1 MTVGTRRSIVH
12 FLESIKIS
20 ADHPVAENPSSDV
33 GLLRQTA
40 IMLRLPR
47 PVRRLVVGNAVSAFG
62 TGLTL
67 PLLLIY
73 LHRVRHIELA
83 TTGLLLAVPGVVG
96 LVAVP
101 ASGVLMDRI
110 GARRVLAAAML
121 LLAAAQVALAFVHT
135 AGWAVPVLMLQGIA
149 LGPTFP
155 AYNTLIA
162 SLTSGEAQQ
171 RAFGV
176 NFTVLN
182 ACIGLGG
189 LVSGAVVDVAQPLT
203 FQALFLGNA
212 LATALAAAIVLS
224 IAEPHRPV
232 PAGDDGRPVGYR
244 QVVASP
250 LLRRAL
256 ALTLLL
262 ALTGYAALDSGL
274 PAYANVVG
282 GVSAKV
288 VALSLSANTLLIVL
302 AQLPVLRLLRGRRR
316 SSAVAA
322 VGVIW
327 CLSWVLF
334 GFCALPGS
342 MAARNALVLV
352 FAALFGLGETF
363 MAPSMA
369 PLVNA
374 IAPEEVRGRAN
385 ALTSGM
391 YSLAFVISPMIS
403 AVFIAGGAGGF
414 WIALLALGCLTVT
427 ATALRLGRR
436 LSRAQDVADDTV
448 PDRDQEMA
456 GG

>member
-1 MTVGTRRSIVH
+1 MMR
-12 FLESIKIS
+12 LPP
-20 ADHPVAENPSSDV
+20 PV
-33 GLLRQTA
+33 
-40 IMLRLPR
+40 LRL
-47 PVRRLVVGNAVSAFG
+47 VLGNAVSAFG

-73 LHRVRHIELA
+73 LHRVRHINLA

-101 ASGVLMDRI
+101 FAGALMDRI
-110 GARRVLAAAML
+110 GARRVLAAAMVL
-121 LLAAAQVALAFVHT
+121 LSVEQVGLAFVRSP
-135 AGWAVPVLMLQGIA
+135 GWAVPVLVVQGIA

-155 AYNTLIA
+155 ALNMLVA
-162 SLTSGEAQQ
+162 GLTSGETQQ
-171 RAFGV
+171 RAFAV

-189 LVSGAVVDVAQPLT
+189 LVSGAVVDIAQPGT
-203 FQALFLGNA
+203 FQALFFGNA
-212 LATALAAAIVLS
+212 LATAMGAMLVLS
-224 IAEPHRPV
+224 IHEALRVAQSGE
-232 PAGDDGRPVGYR
+232 DGKPVGYR
-244 QVVASP
+244 QVLASP
-250 LLRRAL
+250 VLRRAL
-256 ALTLLL
+256 TLTLLL

-282 GVSAKV
+282 GVSPRV
-288 VALSLSANTLLIVL
+288 IALSLSANTLLIVL
-302 AQLPVLRLLRGRRR
+302 AQLPVLRLLRGQRRTW
-316 SSAVAA
+316 AIAA
-322 VGVIW
+322 VGLIW
-327 CLSWVLF
+327 CGSWVLF
-334 GFCALPGS
+334 GICALPGS

-374 IAPEEVRGRAN
+374 LAPEQVRGRAQ

-391 YSLAFVISPMIS
+391 YSVAFVISPMIS
-403 AVFIAGGAGGF
+403 AAFIAGGLGGL

-436 LSRAQDVADDTV
+436 LSRSQDVADDAV
-448 PDRDQEMA
+448 PELDHELA
-456 GG
+456 GA

>member
-1 MTVGTRRSIVH
+1 V
-12 FLESIKIS
+12 
-20 ADHPVAENPSSDV
+20 
-33 GLLRQTA
+33 RQTA
-40 IMLRLPR
+40 IMLRLPT
-47 PVRRLVVGNAVSAFG
+47 PVLRLVLGNAVSAFG

-101 ASGVLMDRI
+101 VSGVLMDRI
-110 GARRVLAAAML
+110 GARRVLAAAMV
-121 LLAAAQVALAFVHT
+121 LLAVAQVALAFVHT
-135 AGWAVPVLMLQGIA
+135 AAWAVPVLVLQGMA

-162 SLTSGEAQQ
+162 NLTSGETQQ
-171 RAFGV
+171 RAFAV

-189 LVSGAVVDVAQPLT
+189 LVSGAVVDVARPLT
-203 FQALFLGNA
+203 FQVLFSGNA
-212 LATALAAAIVLS
+212 FVTALAAAIVFS
-224 IAEPHRPV
+224 IAEPRRP
-232 PAGDDGRPVGYR
+232 ARASDDGRPAGYR

-256 ALTLLL
+256 ILTLLL

-316 SSAVAA
+316 TSAVAT

-327 CLSWVLF
+327 CMSWVLF
-334 GFCALPGS
+334 GFCALPSS
-342 MAARNALVLV
+342 MAARDALVLV

-363 MAPSMA
+363 MAPSLP

-374 IAPEEVRGRAN
+374 IAPDEVRGRAN

-391 YSLAFVISPMIS
+391 YSVAFVISPMIS
-403 AVFIAGGAGGF
+403 AAFIASGTGGV
-414 WIALLALGCLTVT
+414 WIALLALGCLAVTV
-427 ATALRLGRR
+427 TALRLGKR
-436 LSRAQDVADDTV
+436 LHRSQDIAEDVT
-448 PDRDQEMA
+448 PDLDHEMA
-456 GG
+456 GS

>member
-1 MTVGTRRSIVH
+1 
-12 FLESIKIS
+12 
-20 ADHPVAENPSSDV
+20 
-33 GLLRQTA
+33 
-40 IMLRLPR
+40 MLRLPT
-47 PVRRLVVGNAVSAFG
+47 PVLRLVLGNAVSAFG

-83 TTGLLLAVPGVVG
+83 TTGLLLALPGVVG

-101 ASGVLMDRI
+101 VAGALMDRV

-121 LLAAAQVALAFVHT
+121 LLGAEQVGLAFVRSP
-135 AGWAVPVLMLQGIA
+135 GWAVPVLIVQGIA

-155 AYNTLIA
+155 ALSTLVA
-162 SLTSGEAQQ
+162 GLTSGQAQQ
-171 RAFGV
+171 RAFAV

-182 ACIGLGG
+182 AGIGLGG
-189 LVSGAVVDVAQPLT
+189 LVSGAVVDIARPGT

-212 LATALAAAIVLS
+212 LATAAGAVLVLS
-224 IAEPHRPV
+224 VPEPRRAAQTAE
-232 PAGDDGRPVGYR
+232 DGGPLGYR
-244 QVVASP
+244 QVVANP

-256 ALTLLL
+256 VLMLLL

-282 GVSAKV
+282 GVSPKV
-288 VALSLSANTLLIVL
+288 IALSLSANTLLIVL
-302 AQLPVLRLLRGRRR
+302 AQLPVLRLLRGQRRTR
-316 SSAVAA
+316 AIAS
-322 VGVIW
+322 VGLIW
-327 CLSWVLF
+327 CASWVLF
-334 GFCALPGS
+334 GFCALPAS
-342 MAARNALVLV
+342 TAARNALVLV

-374 IAPEEVRGRAN
+374 LAPEEVRGRAN

-391 YSLAFVISPMIS
+391 YSVAFVISPMIS
-403 AVFIAGGAGGF
+403 AAFIAAGLGGL
-414 WIALLALGCLTVT
+414 WIALLALGCLSVT

-436 LSRAQDVADDTV
+436 LSRAQDVADDAV
-448 PDRDQEMA
+448 PELDHEVVGA
-456 GG
+456 

>member
-1 MTVGTRRSIVH
+1 M
-12 FLESIKIS
+12 
-20 ADHPVAENPSSDV
+20 
-33 GLLRQTA
+33 
-40 IMLRLPR
+40 
-47 PVRRLVVGNAVSAFG
+47 
-62 TGLTL
+62 
-67 PLLLIY
+67 
-73 LHRVRHIELA
+73 
-83 TTGLLLAVPGVVG
+83 LLAVPGLVG

-101 ASGVLMDRI
+101 VSGVLMDRI
-110 GARRVLAAAML
+110 GARRVLGGAML

-135 AGWAVPVLMLQGIA
+135 AGWAVPVLALQCIA

-162 SLTSGEAQQ
+162 DLTSGEMQQ
-171 RAFGV
+171 RAFAV

-189 LVSGAVVDVAQPLT
+189 LVSGAVVDVARPLT
-203 FQALFLGNA
+203 FQALFIANA
-212 LATALAAAIVLS
+212 LVTALAAAIVLS
-224 IAEPHRPV
+224 ISAPRRHAR
-232 PAGDDGRPVGYR
+232 GDADGRPVGYR
-244 QVVASP
+244 QVIASP

-256 ALTLLL
+256 VLTLLL

-316 SSAVAA
+316 TSAVAT

-327 CLSWVLF
+327 CVAWVLL
-334 GFCALPGS
+334 GFCAVPDT
-342 MAARNALVLV
+342 MAARNVLVLV

-391 YSLAFVISPMIS
+391 YSVAFVISPMIS
-403 AVFIAGGAGGF
+403 AAFIASGAGGF

-436 LSRAQDVADDTV
+436 VHRSQDVADDAV
-448 PDRDQEMA
+448 PAARDHELA

>member
-1 MTVGTRRSIVH
+1 V
-12 FLESIKIS
+12 
-20 ADHPVAENPSSDV
+20 
-33 GLLRQTA
+33 
-40 IMLRLPR
+40 LRL
-47 PVRRLVVGNAVSAFG
+47 VLGNAVSAFG

-73 LHRVRHIELA
+73 LHRVRHIDLA

-101 ASGVLMDRI
+101 VSGVLMDRI

-121 LLAAAQVALAFVHT
+121 LLAAAQVGLAFVHT
-135 AGWAVPVLMLQGIA
+135 AGWAVPVLVLQGMA

-162 SLTSGEAQQ
+162 DLASGETQQ
-171 RAFGV
+171 RAFAV

-189 LVSGAVVDVAQPLT
+189 LVGGVVVNVAHPVS
-203 FQALFLGNA
+203 FQGLFLGNA
-212 LATALAAAIVLS
+212 LVTALAAAIVLS
-224 IAEPHRPV
+224 ISEPGRHTRTAE
-232 PAGDDGRPVGYR
+232 DGRRVGYR
-244 QVVASP
+244 QVIASP

-256 ALTLLL
+256 VLSLLL

-282 GVSAKV
+282 GVSPRV
-288 VALSLSANTLLIVL
+288 IALSLSANTLLIVL

-316 SSAVAA
+316 TSAVAM
-322 VGVIW
+322 VGLIW
-327 CLSWVLF
+327 CGSWVLF
-334 GFCALPGS
+334 GFSALPGS
-342 MAARNALVLV
+342 MAARDALVLV
-352 FAALFGLGETF
+352 FSALFGLGETF

-369 PLVNA
+369 PLVNT
-374 IAPEEVRGRAN
+374 IAPEEIRGRAN

-391 YSLAFVISPMIS
+391 YSVAFVISPVIS
-403 AVFIAGGAGGF
+403 AAFIAGGAGGF
-414 WIALLALGCLTVT
+414 WIALLAVGCLTVT

-436 LSRAQDVADDTV
+436 LPRSQDIATNAV
-448 PDRDQEMA
+448 PELDHELA
-456 GG
+456 GA

>member
-1 MTVGTRRSIVH
+1 V
-12 FLESIKIS
+12 
-20 ADHPVAENPSSDV
+20 
-33 GLLRQTA
+33 LRQTA

-47 PVRRLVVGNAVSAFG
+47 PVLRLVLGNAVSAFG

-83 TTGLLLAVPGVVG
+83 TTGLLLAVPGIVG

-101 ASGVLMDRI
+101 VSGVLMDRI
-110 GARRVLAAAML
+110 GARRVLAAAMV
-121 LLAAAQVALAFVHT
+121 LLATAQVGLAFVHS

-162 SLTSGEAQQ
+162 DLTSGEAQQ
-171 RAFGV
+171 RAFAV
-176 NFTVLN
+176 NFTALN
-182 ACIGLGG
+182 AFIGLGG
-189 LVSGAVVDVAQPLT
+189 LVSGAVVDIAEPLT

-212 LATALAAAIVLS
+212 LATASAAAIVLS
-224 IAEPHRPV
+224 ISEPDRHARTV
-232 PAGDDGRPVGYR
+232 QNGRPVGYR
-244 QVVASP
+244 QVIASP

-256 ALTLLL
+256 VLTLLL

-274 PAYANVVG
+274 PAYANVVS

-288 VALSLSANTLLIVL
+288 IALSLAANTLLIVL

-316 SSAVAA
+316 TWAVAA
-322 VGVIW
+322 VGLIW
-327 CLSWVLF
+327 CVSWVLF
-334 GFCALPGS
+334 GFSALPS
-342 MAARNALVLV
+342 STAARDALVLV

-391 YSLAFVISPMIS
+391 YSVAFVISPVIS
-403 AVFIAGGAGGF
+403 AAFIASGAGGF

-427 ATALRLGRR
+427 AAALRLGRR
-436 LSRAQDVADDTV
+436 LPRSQDVAADAV
-448 PDRDQEMA
+448 PELDHELA
-456 GG
+456 GA